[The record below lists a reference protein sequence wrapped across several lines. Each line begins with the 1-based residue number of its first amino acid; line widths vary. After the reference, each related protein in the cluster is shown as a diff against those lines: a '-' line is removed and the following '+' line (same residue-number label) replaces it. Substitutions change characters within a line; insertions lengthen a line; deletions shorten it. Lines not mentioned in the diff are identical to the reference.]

1 MMSLYDIV
9 FSQPL
14 NSFRIN
20 IQLKSNG
27 SVKSDLNMY
36 IYNMYSVSIKIQ
48 SLVET
53 SEKKI
58 QIC

>member
-1 MMSLYDIV
+1 MSLYDIV